1 MKQIRFIA
9 SDDKAI
15 FCKMQHGGRMTEQI
29 DEPEDE
35 LEALARERAERT
47 PVRSAGAPAPR
58 VAVPVKLPGWTRF
71 ATPLLAVIIVLLVA
85 IGGWALGAVIYM
97 HSVDPIAPEDIGYP
111 LLRWSD
117 DVGTSGGYSP
127 ESRIMP
133 LAMLGAF
140 PLAILLLLI
149 LIYLRKRRS
158 VIAASTVPPASSDAP
173 APLPPA
179 A

>member
-1 MKQIRFIA
+1 
-9 SDDKAI
+9 
-15 FCKMQHGGRMTEQI
+15 MTEQI

-35 LEALARERAERT
+35 LEALARERAERA
-47 PVRSAGAPAPR
+47 PVGAVGATARRVIVPA
-58 VAVPVKLPGWTRF
+58 KLPGWTRF
-71 ATPLLAVIIVLLVA
+71 ATPLLVVTIVMLVA
-85 IGGWALGAVIYM
+85 IGVWALGAVIYM
-97 HSVDPIAPEDIGYP
+97 HNVDPIAPEDIRYP

-158 VIAASTVPPASSDAP
+158 VIAASNVPPASPDTP